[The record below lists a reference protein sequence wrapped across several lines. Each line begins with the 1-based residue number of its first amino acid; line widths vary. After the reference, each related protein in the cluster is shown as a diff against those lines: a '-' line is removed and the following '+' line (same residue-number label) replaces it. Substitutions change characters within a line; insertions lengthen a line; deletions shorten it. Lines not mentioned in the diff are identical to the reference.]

1 MLVENLFH
9 HIPRELPAELFT
21 DLLRTDQLRVERI
34 VSAGHTS
41 PEDTWY
47 DQAEQEW
54 VLVLAGAARLE
65 FADGASVALGAG
77 DYLNIPAHRKHR
89 VAWTDPSRPTVWLAI
104 HHPAPTES
112 AIEEQPS

>member
-21 DLLRTDQLRVERI
+21 DLLRTDHFRVERI
-34 VSAGHTS
+34 VSAGHAS
-41 PEDTWY
+41 PEAGWY
-47 DQAEQEW
+47 DQAGQEW

-65 FADGASVALGAG
+65 FADGASVELGAG
-77 DYLNIPAHRKHR
+77 DHLNLAAHRKHR

-104 HHPAPTES
+104 HYPAATES
-112 AIEEQPS
+112 AIEEQP

>member
-9 HIPRELPAELFT
+9 HIPREPPAELFT
-21 DLLRTDQLRVERI
+21 DLLRTDHFHVERI
-34 VSAGHTS
+34 VSAGHAS
-41 PEDTWY
+41 PAGGWY
-47 DQAEQEW
+47 DQAGQEW

-65 FADGASVALGAG
+65 FADGASVELGAG

-104 HHPAPTES
+104 HYPAATAS
-112 AIEEQPS
+112 AIEAQP